1 MQQIFEEIDQ
11 KYHLGILDEPIPL
24 SGGFM
29 HKMYA
34 LRTKRGRFAVK
45 LLTPHI
51 MMREDAMAN
60 YAEAE
65 RLEQRLQ
72 DEGIPIL
79 PALSFDGK
87 KMQEAAGQYF
97 YLFDYFDGK
106 PVMGKEIT
114 SYHCME
120 IGKALA
126 LIHGIDRKKS
136 ERNDARVMD
145 IDWNFYIAEMKK
157 ENEELYRLLSENQE
171 LFVKSQNNGNRA
183 RKKLSAVLAVCHNDM
198 DSKNVLWK
206 GQTYRIIDL
215 ECLSYSH
222 PEMEL
227 FELALCWSGYE
238 ECQMNF
244 GLFDSFLK
252 GYAENGGIQHTDWEV
267 LYDCNNGRLE
277 WLEYNIKRVLGIDC
291 GSDEKEMGIGQVRE
305 TVRHVIFYDRI
316 KEQLLEHCL

>member
-1 MQQIFEEIDQ
+1 MQQIFKEIDQ
-11 KYHLGILDEPIPL
+11 KYHLGILDKPLPL

-29 HKMYA
+29 HKMYE
-34 LRTKRGRFAVK
+34 LRTRRGRFAVK
-45 LLTPHI
+45 LLNPHI
-51 MMREDAMAN
+51 MKREEAMAN

-79 PALSFDGK
+79 PALTFDGK
-87 KMQEAAGQYF
+87 KKQEAAGQYF
-97 YLFDYFDGK
+97 YLFDYFEGK
-106 PVMGKEIT
+106 QVMGKEIT

-120 IGKALA
+120 IGKTLA

-136 ERNDARVMD
+136 ERNDAPVMD

-183 RKKLSAVLAVCHNDM
+183 RKKLSAVSAVCHNDM

-215 ECLSYSH
+215 ECLSYNH

-244 GLFDSFLK
+244 ELFDSFLK
-252 GYAENGGIQHTDWEV
+252 GYAENGGIRHTDWEI
-267 LYDCNNGRLE
+267 LYHCSNGRLE